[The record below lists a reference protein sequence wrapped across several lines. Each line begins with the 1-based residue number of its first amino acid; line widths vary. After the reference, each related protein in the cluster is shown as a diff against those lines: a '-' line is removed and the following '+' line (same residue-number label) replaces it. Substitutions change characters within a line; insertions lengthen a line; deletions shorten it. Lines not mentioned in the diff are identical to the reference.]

1 LIEQGILEG
10 LPELQE
16 LDMYGNKVS
25 EIIIPINPKLLSK
38 LETLDLGYNDIIHLP
53 GELDQLKSL
62 RTLKLMNNFLSIVPM
77 RVCDINLKILDVASN
92 PVTTPP
98 LDTCERGICSM
109 KRYWAQIR
117 LKKQC
122 KKKAPMEVQKRLQQ
136 KLKSSYT
143 RSLA

>member
-1 LIEQGILEG
+1 LIEQCILEG

-16 LDMYGNKVS
+16 LDMYGNKVL
-25 EIIIPINPKLLSK
+25 EIIIPSNPKLLSK
-38 LETLDLGYNDIIHLP
+38 LEALDLGYNDIIHLP

-77 RVCDINLKILDVASN
+77 RVCDMDLKILDVASN

-117 LKKQC
+117 RKSRARRRHQWKFKRDYSQSQSRVI
-122 KKKAPMEVQKRLQQ
+122 PEVF
-136 KLKSSYT
+136 
-143 RSLA
+143 